1 MRYFYRFLL
10 AFGLLTSL
18 GTGITEA
25 KKIKWIK
32 YYGPNLVNIPQETR
46 ISIESSTGRA
56 WSSYTVA
63 EKAALL
69 DKNAAEQHNR
79 ELRKKQ
85 RAKTE
90 KLAEKDKKAKKKAE
104 LKKIKDQ
111 EKREKARKKAIADAK
126 KAEDKK
132 FQDAIE
138 EKEKALR
145 NLRKNQNKRKYR

>member
-1 MRYFYRFLL
+1 MRYFYPLILVFS
-10 AFGLLTSL
+10 LLTIC
-18 GTGITEA
+18 TGLAEA
-25 KKIKWIK
+25 KKIKWVQ

-56 WSSYTVA
+56 WSSYTVQ

-69 DKNAAEQHNR
+69 DKNAAEQRNA
-79 ELRKKQ
+79 ELKKKQ
-85 RAKTE
+85 RAKAD
-90 KLAEKDKKAKKKAE
+90 KRAEKDKQAKKKAE
-104 LKKIKDQ
+104 LKKIKDW

-145 NLRKNQNKRKYR
+145 KLHQNQNKRKYR